1 MSLPRSLLVSF
12 PWYPLCSV
20 LVLSWVRVGC
30 LVPLVGFLGC
40 PIVYVVLELA
50 PGVVCG
56 IGGCHRVSDCKSPW
70 GWSVVMLGWFLVY
83 LLSCL
88 LDDLDLCVILF

>member
-1 MSLPRSLLVSF
+1 MSLHRSLLVSF

-20 LVLSWVRVGC
+20 LFLSWVRVGC